1 MKTQFFKPNWH
12 EINKAINNENLKD
25 LREAQRELEKKIQG
39 KIHAFLKA
47 KREVEQI
54 QKIAELKVLPKDAKI
69 YFIGRFDKIKYGS
82 ECIKIADGRTRIH
95 YEVNGKRWNSPYQ
108 NLSIKPPTEQEY
120 KDRGL
125 SIKLSR
131 IFNKAINQ

>member
-1 MKTQFFKPNWH
+1 MKTEFFKPNWKA
-12 EINKAINNENLKD
+12 INQAINNESLKE
-25 LREAQRELEKKIQG
+25 LRQVQRELEKKIQN
-39 KIHAFLKA
+39 KVDAYYKA
-47 KREVEQI
+47 KRETEQI
-54 QKIAELKVLPKDAKI
+54 QKIAELKALPKDATI

-95 YEVNGKRWNSPYQ
+95 YEINGKRWNSPYQ
-108 NLSIKPPTEQEY
+108 NLSIKAPTEQEY

-125 SIKLSR
+125 SIELSR